1 MLLLSPSTIAPFGT
15 GMKAPACAVAD
26 AAVSSNPANPIATK
40 VFDMAYVLPGFR
52 LLARRYD
59 HPSRDQT
66 PLTVILGQTI
76 ADDETPHP
84 MAEYR

>member
-15 GMKAPACAVAD
+15 GMKGPACAVAD

-52 LLARRYD
+52 LLASDMTILVATRRRS
-59 HPSRDQT
+59 PSF
-66 PLTVILGQTI
+66 
-76 ADDETPHP
+76 
-84 MAEYR
+84 